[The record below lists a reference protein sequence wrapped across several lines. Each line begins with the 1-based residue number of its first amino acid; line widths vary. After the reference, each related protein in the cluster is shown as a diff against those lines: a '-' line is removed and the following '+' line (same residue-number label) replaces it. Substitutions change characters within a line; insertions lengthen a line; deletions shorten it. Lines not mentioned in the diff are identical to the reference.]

1 MTTRA
6 FESVVAVDPEVMSG
20 APVFRGTR
28 VPVHL
33 LFDYLS
39 SGETLDSV
47 LEGFPS
53 VTRELAVAALAGAS
67 PA

>member
-1 MTTRA
+1 MPARA
-6 FESVVAVDPEVMSG
+6 PESVVTVDPTVMSG
-20 APVFRGTR
+20 TPVFRGTR

-39 SGETLDSV
+39 GGDTLDSF

-53 VTRELAVAALAGAS
+53 VPRELALAALAEAN
-67 PA
+67 A